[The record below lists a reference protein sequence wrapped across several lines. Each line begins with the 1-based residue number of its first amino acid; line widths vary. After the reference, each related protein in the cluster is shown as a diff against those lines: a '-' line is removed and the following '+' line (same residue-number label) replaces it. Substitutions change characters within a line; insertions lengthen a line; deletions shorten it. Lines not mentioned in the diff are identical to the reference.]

1 MGVPCNWRGKCFS
14 SGNELVENN
23 WVMLMLWHLMCKIKS
38 TGPVTVAE
46 YLKGV
51 PTNPAKGC
59 HVRHDMLGEK
69 GDFTT
74 SPEMSPVFGE
84 LLRIWSLS
92 EWKRSSFPAGGT
104 GSRSGY
110 PAGDSL
116 RVFSHLGSVLKYD

>member
-69 GDFTT
+69 GDFIT

-92 EWKRSSFPAGGT
+92 EWMISRKSTAFQLVELGPGRGT
-104 GSRSGY
+104 
-110 PAGDSL
+110 PL
-116 RVFSHLGSVLKYD
+116 EIV

>member
-1 MGVPCNWRGKCFS
+1 
-14 SGNELVENN
+14 
-23 WVMLMLWHLMCKIKS
+23 MLMLWHLMCKIKS

-84 LLRIWSLS
+84 LLRVWPLS
-92 EWKRSSFPAGGT
+92 EWMISRKSPAFQLVELGPGRGT
-104 GSRSGY
+104 
-110 PAGDSL
+110 PL
-116 RVFSHLGSVLKYD
+116 EIF